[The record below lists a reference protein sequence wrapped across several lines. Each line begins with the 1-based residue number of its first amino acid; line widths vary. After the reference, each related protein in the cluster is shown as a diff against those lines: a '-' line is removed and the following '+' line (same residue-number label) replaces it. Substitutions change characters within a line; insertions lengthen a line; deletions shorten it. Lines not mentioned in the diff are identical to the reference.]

1 MWVRSG
7 VSEGPGELASVWYY
21 DQGYYLG
28 ELTATNIWISN
39 DAWPRR
45 DRNSVIAEEFIQ
57 GLGLLNDPE
66 YGYYSI
72 FDQNRNDCDWP
83 SELDWAVVNLLYHPW
98 MDRTAS
104 ESQVRETAQMI
115 LDSWK

>member
-1 MWVRSG
+1 M
-7 VSEGPGELASVWYY
+7 
-21 DQGYYLG
+21 
-28 ELTATNIWISN
+28 
-39 DAWPRR
+39 
-45 DRNSVIAEEFIQ
+45 IAEEFIQ